1 MLKVSRAVNDVQ
13 PRRGSPSL
21 TDHTVNKSAPSEMVS
36 TKCAQVDKQS
46 DLKISEKELL
56 YRQSNDNHLC

>member
-1 MLKVSRAVNDVQ
+1 MGPPLSTKANEKC
-13 PRRGSPSL
+13 
-21 TDHTVNKSAPSEMVS
+21 HTVHKSIPSEMFS